1 MVVKLSPENEYGLLV
16 LRSCDVRVG
25 SPARFEF
32 IQLRAKKAVNGTT
45 FWTVSFIKV

>member
-16 LRSCDVRVG
+16 PRSCDVRVG

-32 IQLRAKKAVNGTT
+32 IQLRAKAVNGTT